1 MRLFLTTVF
10 LAVSLANGS
19 IAAEDIALS
28 FEPIPQRKGYRLCIS
43 PTGPQFIMLGVQ
55 GGALQRNIKMDRT
68 DTYYSNQTSIGPRL
82 FRPLYSA
89 EILDNDGKPI
99 HKSLRNQMSLLDL
112 HFDAP
117 VEAFI
122 LQPGD
127 RIAVHDGTYP
137 ELPEQIIVKI
147 VTYDGRK
154 WNERTLYWKQ
164 LR

>member
-10 LAVSLANGS
+10 LVVSLGNCS
-19 IAAEDIALS
+19 IAAENIALS
-28 FEPIPQRKGYRLCIS
+28 FEPAPQRNGYRLCI
-43 PTGPQFIMLGVQ
+43 TLGGPHFIMLGVQ

-68 DTYYSNQTSIGPRL
+68 DTYFSNQTSSGPRL
-82 FRPLYSA
+82 FRPIYTA
-89 EILDNDGKPI
+89 QILDKEGNPI
-99 HKSLRNQMSLLDL
+99 HKSVRNQMSLLDL
-112 HFDAP
+112 HFATP

-154 WNERTLYWKQ
+154 WNERTLYWKKNG
-164 LR
+164 